1 MKHAHHFIADAF
13 KRRKR
18 QQASERIK
26 ETISSCTA
34 ESERTIDSR
43 PTLSLA
49 DLPTRRRAANVTFN
63 TKRFARALIQC

>member
-34 ESERTIDSR
+34 ERNNKLLHILFE
-43 PTLSLA
+43 
-49 DLPTRRRAANVTFN
+49 
-63 TKRFARALIQC
+63 